1 MEQGCLKRVDINTCY
16 HLLKQKRWRKT
27 FWSYS
32 LLIFSE
38 KRPICSPIKRET
50 CKMQIFGRLTDSNSM
65 CKLLCKK
72 HRSVTMFKISS
83 NICEIVP
90 LCQAGGEIRV
100 LKIGKTRIDQ
110 AETASSTFSTK
121 SSSLGKSYSSHYK
134 NINQS
139 LTLSKKW
146 QSEYKLSGNQP
157 GWNVDQR
164 DEYCDLQPESLEV
177 MLAVPML
184 SLPCKSNITTSA
196 AAKSHVCTESWL
208 FWLSWWS

>member
-1 MEQGCLKRVDINTCY
+1 MGQGCLKRVDINTCY

-38 KRPICSPIKRET
+38 KRHICSPIKRET

-65 CKLLCKK
+65 CNYCAII
-72 HRSVTMFKISS
+72 VTMFKMSS
-83 NICEIVP
+83 NICEIAP
-90 LCQAGGEIRV
+90 LCRPGGEIRV

-139 LTLSKKW
+139 LTLSKTW

-157 GWNVDQR
+157 GWNVDQSK
-164 DEYCDLQPESLEV
+164 E
-177 MLAVPML
+177 
-184 SLPCKSNITTSA
+184 
-196 AAKSHVCTESWL
+196 
-208 FWLSWWS
+208 